1 MPFLSRLLLL
11 LALVLWLP
19 WGSSAQ
25 AQVRRC
31 TRPDGTAVF
40 TDQKCAEL
48 GAADRLPRA
57 SSEARGLRLRQVGCS
72 RNLQDLVYEMTTA
85 IDAQDANRLASV
97 YHWVGIS
104 SSGAESV
111 MSRLDA
117 IVHRPLVDIIPVT
130 ARPPEDVD
138 DPDGSGNPGVSDD
151 YYPQTTVRAPTVA
164 LRVEQTLAN
173 GSTPSHTVFGL
184 RRHFDCWWVSL

>member
-1 MPFLSRLLLL
+1 MPSLSRLLLL
-11 LALVLWLP
+11 LALALWLS

-48 GAADRLPRA
+48 GATDRLPRA

-85 IDAQDANRLASV
+85 IDAQDPNRLASV

-104 SSGAESV
+104 SSGAASV

-130 ARPPEDVD
+130 ARPPDDMD
-138 DPDGSGNPGVSDD
+138 DPDTIANGSDGD
-151 YYPQTTVRAPTVA
+151 YYPQTAVRTPPVA